1 MLQHITMHGKANTR
15 HTDPQYYIV
24 HRNFTKTRKKVIN
37 LTSYYNGLWILIRSK
52 TLACK
57 SILNTVSLRLS
68 SPAMHSSSSSSL
80 SSTVAAVLG
89 ATFLAAG
96 ATPSLASHLCADA
109 VRATASHHVQRRH
122 SNRGGAPRE
131 DDRRRLRH
139 GHGRLRHRA
148 DHLGVRRARRGGAA
162 PSPPSG
168 TRAPTRPPSRCP
180 RAGRPPRVRHALPRR
195 EQRGPE

>member
-1 MLQHITMHGKANTR
+1 
-15 HTDPQYYIV
+15 
-24 HRNFTKTRKKVIN
+24 
-37 LTSYYNGLWILIRSK
+37 
-52 TLACK
+52 
-57 SILNTVSLRLS
+57 
-68 SPAMHSSSSSSL
+68 
-80 SSTVAAVLG
+80 
-89 ATFLAAG
+89 
-96 ATPSLASHLCADA
+96 LCADA

-168 TRAPTRPPSRCP
+168 ARADAATIALSPRRAPPARPPCPASP
-180 RAGRPPRVRHALPRR
+180 RAARARMSRMRWQGRGGR
-195 EQRGPE
+195 